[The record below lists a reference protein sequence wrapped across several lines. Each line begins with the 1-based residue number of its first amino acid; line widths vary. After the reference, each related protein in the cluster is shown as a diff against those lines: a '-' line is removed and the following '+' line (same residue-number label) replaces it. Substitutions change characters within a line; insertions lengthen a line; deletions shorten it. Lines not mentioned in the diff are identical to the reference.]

1 MGRRKKM
8 ETINLK
14 KEEIKEENINNG
26 SGENVTPTNILTIEN
41 PTKTISVFSSTS
53 TTCTT
58 TTSRIREKILYQI
71 FFADSNDQY
80 YTWAT
85 PIFDYDQVHLSGL
98 IKKAKLSED
107 LIDTVVEVE
116 YREEMD
122 ESNSYITRDL
132 KNNGI
137 GISVINHEEL
147 DWIDRTKEEAEK
159 QFKEE
164 SLNAYRNILPSLINK
179 VNNLSNQNNRQQQN
193 RNRLTEL

>member
-1 MGRRKKM
+1 M

-14 KEEIKEENINNG
+14 KEDNNLIIGSHENETIPNDLNQLG
-26 SGENVTPTNILTIEN
+26 GYVLNSPTYE
-41 PTKTISVFSSTS
+41 PTISLS
-53 TTCTT
+53 TT
-58 TTSRIREKILYQI
+58 TTTTTTRIREKILYQI

-80 YTWAT
+80 YTWVT